1 MAYPEKRYHV
11 QRTSE
16 DLPQYTVETTD
27 QILARQEDGM
37 VGYIS
42 VDDLKTTLDGAGLAT
57 DTDISA
63 SNAARVSLSGSV
75 SSSITSLSGSI
86 ATKMANTSFGY
97 ITGSFANDGAA
108 ASAGVAIGGLYHTTG
123 TVKVRLT

>member
-1 MAYPEKRYHV
+1 MANVIFQAYE
-11 QRTSE
+11 
-16 DLPQYTVETTD
+16 LPTFDSVSGTQLIAKTEGG
-27 QILARQEDGM
+27 QM
-37 VGYIS
+37 GYVNAS
-42 VDDLKTTLDGAGLAT
+42 QLQTTLDSNGLAT

-75 SSSITSLSGSI
+75 SSNITSLSGSI

>member
-1 MAYPEKRYHV
+1 MPCFSFSSSIASAIK
-11 QRTSE
+11 S
-16 DLPQYTVETTD
+16 
-27 QILARQEDGM
+27 
-37 VGYIS
+37 S

-63 SNAARVSLSGSV
+63 SNAARVSLSGS
-75 SSSITSLSGSI
+75 I

-97 ITGSFANDGAA
+97 VTGSFANDGAA